1 MPESSHSVRTNGLAM
16 AILRIGVGAFFAVY
30 GVNKVFSPEFTR
42 GGGYEG
48 AMHGFIASG
57 TAFPFMLP
65 LINNIFLP
73 FGHVLAFVVA
83 YGELCIGISLIV
95 GYLSRVASIFGLVL
109 MVTLWFAGG
118 YPGPH
123 SQLWSY
129 VAGSE
134 NWTVLA
140 LCFLVFILSNPEEC
154 VSVSPKNLWNRLRS
168 KPDKI

>member
-1 MPESSHSVRTNGLAM
+1 M

-57 TAFPFMLP
+57 AEFPFMLP
-65 LINNIFLP
+65 IINNTFLP
-73 FGHVLAFVVA
+73 FAQSLAFVVA
-83 YGELCIGISLIV
+83 YGELLIGLSLIF
-95 GYLSRVASIFGLVL
+95 GCLSRTASTFGFVL
-109 MVTLWFAGG
+109 MILLWLSGG

-123 SQLWSY
+123 SPFWSY

-140 LCFLVFILSNPEEC
+140 LCFLAFVLGNPEE
-154 VSVSPKNLWNRLRS
+154 RLSIGLGGLLKRRRS
-168 KPDKI
+168 TSQKA